1 MTTLVLT
8 RRDVAALMAPAD
20 WFDAATLGF
29 AALGRGQA
37 ASPQP
42 LHLPLPEGGAH
53 AKAGRLDDSSGCWV
67 ALKFNLNLPGNAQAR
82 GLPTIQGA
90 LILCDGRTGRVLAL
104 IDSIELTLRRTAAAT
119 ALAARQLARPESRT
133 LALCGCGAQARPQLE
148 ALLDRFALSTVWL
161 WDRDRERSRALCDA
175 WPARTGLALRL
186 AATLEEATAQGDLI
200 VTCTTADSAFLQ
212 PDHVR
217 PGTFVAAVGADSP
230 AKSEIAPALLCRARL
245 VTDSLSQCLE
255 MGDLHHAVAAGAMTP
270 ADVHAELA
278 DLVLGR
284 RPGRRSADEI
294 CIFDSTGVAVQ
305 DVAAAARVYQ
315 RALERGIGTPV
326 EFGA

>member
-1 MTTLVLT
+1 MATLALT
-8 RRDVAALMAPAD
+8 RSDVAALMSPVD
-20 WFDAATLGF
+20 WLDAVTLGF

-42 LHLPLPEGGAH
+42 LHLPLPDGGAH
-53 AKAGRLDDSSGCWV
+53 AKAGRLDDSTGCWV
-67 ALKFNLNLPGNAQAR
+67 ALKFNLNLPGNAKAR

-90 LILCDGRTGRVLAL
+90 LILGDGTTGRVLAL

-119 ALAARQLARPESRT
+119 ALAAQHLARPESRT
-133 LALCGCGAQARPQLE
+133 LALCGCGAQAQPQLE
-148 ALLDRFALSTVWL
+148 ALLDRFALGTVWL
-161 WDRDRERSRALCDA
+161 WDRDGERARALRDA
-175 WPARTGLALRL
+175 WPARAGLELRL
-186 AATLEEATAQGDLI
+186 AATLEEATAQSDLV
-200 VTCTTADSAFLQ
+200 VTCTTATTAFLQ
-212 PDHVR
+212 PAHVR
-217 PGTFVAAVGADSP
+217 AGTFVAAVGADSP
-230 AKSEIAPALLCRARL
+230 AKSEIAPALLSRARL

-284 RPGRRSADEI
+284 RPGRSSADEI

-305 DVAAAARVYQ
+305 DVAAAASVYR
-315 RALERGIGTPV
+315 RALERGAGTPV
-326 EFGA
+326 ELGA